1 MADFL
6 DTLIADA
13 LETVHSGY
21 YNVEAERH
29 LPKLSL
35 KEAIAKCKHAPIIAE
50 IKPASPTSGML
61 RKIACHVEVAKAME
75 AGGAVGISVLTEP
88 KHFAGSLECLTH
100 VKQHTSLPVL
110 MKDIIVDPVQVEA
123 AASMGADAILLIYPA
138 FERNHLK
145 HSLEYFIQ
153 LAHSKGL
160 EVLLETHNEKEFAA
174 AVKTEADLIGI
185 NNRNLATL
193 QVDLNTTKAI
203 LSKRDANGKIVVSES
218 GIRTAEDIRL
228 LRTYGAEAFL
238 VGSVI
243 MLAENIEEKV
253 RELVMA
259 YDEG

>member
-21 YNVEAERH
+21 YNVEAERR
-29 LPKLSL
+29 LPKLGL

-50 IKPASPTSGML
+50 IKPASPSSGRL
-61 RKIACHVEVAKAME
+61 RRITCYAELAKAME

-88 KHFAGSLECLTH
+88 KHFAGSLECLVH
-100 VKQHTSLPVL
+100 VKQHTRLPVL

-123 AASMGADAILLIYPA
+123 AAKIGADAILLIYQA
-138 FERNHLK
+138 FERNYLK
-145 HSLEYFIQ
+145 HSLEDFIR

-160 EVLLETHNEKEFAA
+160 EVILETHNEKEFAA
-174 AVKTEADLIGI
+174 AVKTGADLVGI

-193 QVDLNTTKAI
+193 QVDLNTTKVI
-203 LSKRDANGKIVVSES
+203 LSNRGASDKIVISES

-228 LRTYGAEAFL
+228 LRTYGADAFL
-238 VGSVI
+238 VGSAI
-243 MLAENIEEKV
+243 MLADNIEEKV

-259 YDEG
+259 L